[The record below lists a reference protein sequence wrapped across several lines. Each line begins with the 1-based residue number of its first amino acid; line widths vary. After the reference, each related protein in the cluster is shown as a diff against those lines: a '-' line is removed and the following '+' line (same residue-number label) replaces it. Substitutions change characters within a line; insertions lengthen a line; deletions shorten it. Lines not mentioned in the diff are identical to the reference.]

1 MAVVITIVVLLA
13 VLFIWLVKH
22 KPSAKRSKGG
32 SALGWAILFL
42 SSGRMPPP
50 PPESQIEEEM
60 QSKKNREASDKDK

>member
-1 MAVVITIVVLLA
+1 MPSLIITIVLLVLL
-13 VLFIWLVKH
+13 VFWLVKH
-22 KPSAKRSKGG
+22 KPSAKRSKRG

-60 QSKKNREASDKDK
+60 RSKKNREVNDGDV